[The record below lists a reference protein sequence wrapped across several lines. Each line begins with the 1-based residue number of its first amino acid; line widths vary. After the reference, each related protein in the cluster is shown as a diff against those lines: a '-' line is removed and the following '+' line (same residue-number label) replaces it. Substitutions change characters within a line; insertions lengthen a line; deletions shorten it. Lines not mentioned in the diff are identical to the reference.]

1 MMGSVALSHHMGE
14 ILEHQLLLQSFEE
27 MLTVAVTQPTEVSNS
42 REMDEKI
49 MAYMHNRLLFQ
60 C

>member
-1 MMGSVALSHHMGE
+1 MGSVALSHHMGE
-14 ILEHQLLLQSFEE
+14 KLEHQLLLQSFAEL
-27 MLTVAVTQPTEVSNS
+27 LTVAVTQPTEVSNS